1 MEFCLARVRRSMSP
15 VWSRRRSTS
24 LTLISSPAGCAPGLR
39 VEIPAPDTEALNVGQ
54 IIANSGKIG
63 IYAGLIR
70 NSGVI
75 RADGVVVGQN
85 GEILLK
91 ATNNVQ
97 LDAGGVIAASG
108 TANGIGGGNITV
120 EGGTV
125 TNAGTVQANAADN
138 ATAGN
143 ISMVAQNDLTLE
155 STSIV

>member
-91 ATNNVQ
+91 ATSNVT
-97 LDAGGVIAASG
+97 LEAGSVISASGAPGGVQD
-108 TANGIGGGNITV
+108 
-120 EGGTV
+120 GGTV
-125 TNAGTVQANAADN
+125 RIVAEDTLDFQTGAAINVDGGVDG
-138 ATAGN
+138 GN
-143 ISMVAQNDLTLE
+143 GGF
-155 STSIV
+155 